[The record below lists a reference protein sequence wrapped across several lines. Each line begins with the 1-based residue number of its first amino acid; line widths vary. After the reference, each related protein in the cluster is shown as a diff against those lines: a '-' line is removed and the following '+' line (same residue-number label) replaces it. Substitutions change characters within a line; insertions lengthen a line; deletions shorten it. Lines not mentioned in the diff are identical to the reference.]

1 MKKNKDQGFT
11 LIELLATIVILALVV
26 GITVYSAITYIGSSK
41 EKTYSVTINS
51 LESNAGDYLTENSGR
66 LFYVTDDDN
75 SSVEYQCLTVK
86 NLIDYGYFKND
97 ILDSYIEKDR
107 KVSENDYIYIERDIS
122 TKTITKHEYIID
134 DETLNKKCN
143 IAVTA
148 FGDISITTSPSGWTD
163 HVDVTINYKIRNAN
177 NINDYE
183 YLYSYSKSDAVTND
197 NDNGTKKTFTV
208 SDNGTISASIKYTKD
223 NTDITTKELVIDN
236 IDNEPPKIEIT
247 GNLTKIYQTA
257 FDLYEGVTITDN
269 SGEVASKKIYFN
281 NQELTDS
288 KTLPLGDNTIY
299 YEAIDKFG
307 NTSRK
312 ERIIKIVLA
321 DTEFNYKEE
330 DQIYQVYADGTY
342 IIETYGAKGGNN
354 GGDGGYVKA
363 EVVLNSGET
372 LIINTGGMNGYN
384 GGGAYGNG
392 NYYPGGGATTVR
404 LNGNYLVI
412 AGGGGARGNEG
423 TPGLGGSGNG
433 AGGADPGNGAG
444 LSGTNGGGGSN
455 SNNYSYSCNCQTCG
469 GGCARWNPTYSCNCQ
484 TTYYNCNCKT
494 VYYNCN
500 CYNSPYQCNCQRKMT
515 SSQGCAPC
523 YTTIGGG
530 GAWCMGPCY
539 ATVCNTCYTKIC
551 KSCSYQQ
558 CESCSKTTCQTCG
571 GGCAA
576 WNPTYSCNCQTCTNN
591 GKSGQGGANKVA
603 TGVNLI
609 EQKSGIR
616 NTNGYAIIRYKIAN

>member
-299 YEAIDKFG
+299 YEAIDKLG

-312 ERIIKIVLA
+312 ERTIKIVVA
-321 DTEFNYKEE
+321 DTEFDYKEG
-330 DQIYQVYADGTY
+330 DQVYEILADGTY

-354 GGDGGYVKA
+354 GGNGGYVKA
-363 EVVLNSGET
+363 EVVLNSGDT

-433 AGGADPGNGAG
+433 AGGANPGNGAG

-469 GGCARWNPTYSCNCQ
+469 GGCARWNPTYSCNCYTAYPTCNCHTD
-484 TTYYNCNCKT
+484 TTYYNCNCHQVCSGYGRRRSCFT
-494 VYYNCN
+494 SCN
-500 CYNSPYQCNCQRKMT
+500 
-515 SSQGCAPC
+515 
-523 YTTIGGG
+523 
-530 GAWCMGPCY
+530 
-539 ATVCNTCYTKIC
+539 
-551 KSCSYQQ
+551 
-558 CESCSKTTCQTCG
+558 SCSKTSSHCYICPTDICQTCG

-609 EQKSGIR
+609 EQKSGTR
-616 NTNGYAIIRYKIAN
+616 NTNGYAIIRYKIAS